1 MTPRDSYYQFPSRET
16 DALLGRR
23 NQGALRLHQLTKY
36 MRTGINPGGADIL
49 LLLCYVLTGLLDS
62 SAVSIWGSFASM
74 QTGNTVYL
82 GLGLAGVDETGRWLR
97 SLVSISGFCLGSVF
111 FSTFHRSTQ
120 PPDRARWTLTLSFAV
135 QTACL
140 VVAATIVTVHRPI
153 GESGV
158 SWSTALPLG
167 LVAFQSSGQAVASR
181 VLQFRSLTSVVLTSV
196 YCDLF
201 SDLWAFR
208 DAEQLRRLGAV
219 GGLLVGTFVGGV
231 WARSEIGLSGALW
244 TAVVGKALMAASW
257 LWWPAA
263 TAV

>member
-1 MTPRDSYYQFPSRET
+1 MTPGHSYYEFPSHET

-23 NQGALRLHQLTKY
+23 NQGPTRLHHLRKY
-36 MRTGINPGGADIL
+36 MRTDIDPRGADIL

-82 GLGLAGVDETGRWLR
+82 GLGLAGVDDTGRWLR
-97 SLVSISGFCLGSVF
+97 SLVSIGGFCLGSVF

-120 PPDRARWTLTLSFAV
+120 PPVRARWALALSFGM

-140 VVAATIVTVHRPI
+140 MLAATVVTVYRPV
-153 GESGV
+153 GESGLT
-158 SWSTALPLG
+158 WRTALPLG

-208 DAEQLRRLGAV
+208 DPEQLRRLGQWE
-219 GGLLVGTFVGGV
+219 GCWWGL
-231 WARSEIGLSGALW
+231 A
-244 TAVVGKALMAASW
+244 
-257 LWWPAA
+257 
-263 TAV
+263 